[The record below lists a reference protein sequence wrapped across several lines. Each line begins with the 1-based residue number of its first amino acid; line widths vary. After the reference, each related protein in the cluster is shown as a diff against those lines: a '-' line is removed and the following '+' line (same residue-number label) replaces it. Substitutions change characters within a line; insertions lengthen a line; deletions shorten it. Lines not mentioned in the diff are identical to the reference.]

1 VKEACEGELI
11 GIKCLQQLA
20 EDGIELRGSNARS
33 TREFRK
39 DLESR
44 ELRNREEGKGGE
56 GRGGVNGKSPFNTA
70 LVSHWCIQI
79 RKQNKC
85 T

>member
-56 GRGGVNGKSPFNTA
+56 GRGGQRETREQV
-70 LVSHWCIQI
+70 
-79 RKQNKC
+79 
-85 T
+85 